1 MAKSI
6 SLMLEL
12 LKRKPSCRKVHI
24 PYKQMKGSRIRLSDE
39 DIEKIQKLM
48 EIVHELLGKTAY
60 DANISSSNLIRVSAF
75 TIGNIKFDIHAC
87 TKSML
92 KIAEDSGIKGGRA
105 RLTKI
110 FEDEHKTEL

>member
-24 PYKQMKGSRIRLSDE
+24 SYKQMKGSRIRLSDE

-48 EIVHELLGKTAY
+48 EIVHELLGKTAF
-60 DANISSSNLIRVSAF
+60 DVNISSSNLIRVSAF
-75 TIGNIKFDIHAC
+75 TIGNIKFDINAG
-87 TKSML
+87 TKNML
-92 KIAEDSGIKGGRA
+92 KIVEESGIKSR
-105 RLTKI
+105 RQDLFKLLETN
-110 FEDEHKTEL
+110 

>member
-48 EIVHELLGKTAY
+48 EIVH
-60 DANISSSNLIRVSAF
+60 
-75 TIGNIKFDIHAC
+75 
-87 TKSML
+87 
-92 KIAEDSGIKGGRA
+92 
-105 RLTKI
+105 
-110 FEDEHKTEL
+110 